1 MNFTKITLLGVSALL
16 FLGCSSAPKD
26 TVTEMYDA
34 LSQGDMKK
42 LNEYATQNTI
52 MRFSM
57 GAAMQCQTDTNEYN
71 DTDEF
76 MSACMKDFFSHMRLK
91 DIQVLSETET
101 SAAVIVIEEIEGKEF
116 KEHMQLVKVD
126 GKWKVNIAQ

>member
-1 MNFTKITLLGVSALL
+1 MNFTKITLLAASGLL

-34 LSQGDMKK
+34 LSKGDLKK
-42 LNEYATQNTI
+42 LNEYATEPTI

-57 GAAMQCQTDTNEYN
+57 GAAMQCQTDTNEYS
-71 DTDEF
+71 DTNEF
-76 MSACMKDFFSHMRLK
+76 MSACMKDFFSHMRIE
-91 DIQVLSETET
+91 DIQVVSETDT
-101 SAAVIVIEEIEGKEF
+101 TATVIVIENIEGKNF

-126 GKWKVNIAQ
+126 GKWKVNIGQ